1 MFTFPSR
8 DSPDARPERSRQAYP
23 ALRLSFLLSS
33 NRYRSVR
40 YRTQNSLLVSEAPRL
55 YASLVSISGSAAS
68 FTGKAFPQR
77 IPMPRKVAIKALET
91 RTQDYPATLSKR
103 DREDLAAQA
112 KLNSLKKPKQRNSS
126 AKRNVS

>member
-1 MFTFPSR
+1 
-8 DSPDARPERSRQAYP
+8 
-23 ALRLSFLLSS
+23 
-33 NRYRSVR
+33 
-40 YRTQNSLLVSEAPRL
+40 
-55 YASLVSISGSAAS
+55 
-68 FTGKAFPQR
+68 
-77 IPMPRKVAIKALET
+77 MPRKVAIKALET